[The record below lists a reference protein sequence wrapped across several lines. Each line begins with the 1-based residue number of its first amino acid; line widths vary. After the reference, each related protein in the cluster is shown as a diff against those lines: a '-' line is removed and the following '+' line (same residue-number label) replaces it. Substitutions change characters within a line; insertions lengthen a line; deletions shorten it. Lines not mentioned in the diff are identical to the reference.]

1 MGNGSLVDIVDEQD
15 EEQPSTADPSIK
27 KLDVSN
33 LTSSNNEEEQLETCS
48 VSVRYVTESNDS
60 QNVNNGSLINA
71 DSLQNTLIVSNNIDE
86 LNQSDIEEADQME
99 EIEAENASSL
109 SLEATPKLNES
120 MEKFIRNSLNP
131 ESAQK
136 SILQIEFE
144 ENKKER
150 DDEEDDVDMETT
162 PISELHRMAS
172 LHDEI
177 INPIDDDTEVTNVNM
192 MNNSMLSMNASRIS
206 VHNDNDDESMSPEKS
221 SSATP
226 NWKNTPL
233 KALQI
238 LESYTERLSTEPSTK
253 SVSNEADIENDQEMQ
268 SSKKEITESAESN
281 EAEIEKDEEVQ
292 TTDNNNSKK
301 EMTESPKACFVENLF
316 FKTPVKVP
324 ENYVVP
330 KTEVEEEESSKNI
343 SITFSDGQK
352 FAFKSVYSASKSV
365 QKSESVSAA
374 ATNLKMEKK
383 KLVFRKRSQS
393 MISKSMTP
401 EILCEKTTAIK
412 RMMQE
417 VEMNYHKET
426 QSQTEPKIKKVKK
439 SPIRK
444 AKAAPDWNAIH
455 NKQIFSRQPNLAEWD
470 KSNKERT
477 QRLFGSSNAKMSA

>member
-192 MNNSMLSMNASRIS
+192 MNTSMLSMNASRIS
-206 VHNDNDDESMSPEKS
+206 VHNDDDDESMSPEKS
-221 SSATP
+221 S
-226 NWKNTPL
+226 WNTLL

-281 EAEIEKDEEVQ
+281 EAEIEKDEEV
-292 TTDNNNSKK
+292 
-301 EMTESPKACFVENLF
+301 
-316 FKTPVKVP
+316 
-324 ENYVVP
+324 
-330 KTEVEEEESSKNI
+330 
-343 SITFSDGQK
+343 
-352 FAFKSVYSASKSV
+352 
-365 QKSESVSAA
+365 
-374 ATNLKMEKK
+374 
-383 KLVFRKRSQS
+383 
-393 MISKSMTP
+393 
-401 EILCEKTTAIK
+401 
-412 RMMQE
+412 
-417 VEMNYHKET
+417 
-426 QSQTEPKIKKVKK
+426 
-439 SPIRK
+439 
-444 AKAAPDWNAIH
+444 
-455 NKQIFSRQPNLAEWD
+455 
-470 KSNKERT
+470 
-477 QRLFGSSNAKMSA
+477 